1 MLVEATMSRVMTLIW
16 KKKITYVCV
25 CVCCLQGIWVRGPGV
40 CVLWDSLRLDWY
52 GDVSP
57 PLPLPEGRISREQE
71 ERQRSSNLPVINVG
85 RRARSELHHRVT
97 PDPTHPPSHVR
108 ARAPHGPSGVED
120 ACVWMHA
127 RRRRGE
133 STGQVKAAGKLRV
146 NSSSGGFTL
155 ARCSPA
161 APRVCQQPLPF
172 NLFTAPPPSTD
183 PVVYVRACVQ
193 VAAVRLQR
201 GFWQL

>member
-1 MLVEATMSRVMTLIW
+1 MW
-16 KKKITYVCV
+16 
-25 CVCCLQGIWVRGPGV
+25 
-40 CVLWDSLRLDWY
+40 
-52 GDVSP
+52 GDAHVP
-57 PLPLPEGRISREQE
+57 
-71 ERQRSSNLPVINVG
+71 SSTTEWHP
-85 RRARSELHHRVT
+85 T
-97 PDPTHPPSHVR
+97 QPTHPPSHVR

-172 NLFTAPPPSTD
+172 YLFTPPPPPLTRLCMCG
-183 PVVYVRACVQ
+183 RACRSQREITAWVLTTLRERAKCDFYYIFSSHVLERSVDWWCWVDHEPTWPQ
-193 VAAVRLQR
+193 FAHLPPAELMLSGSEYPEHRLHSTFR
-201 GFWQL
+201 SGY